1 MVIVVFLELDVADG
15 DPVSVQGNHLEKIIF
30 YFQKFACHHLVAV
43 IRGYGKNSL
52 TNCFFQ
58 GKLCQTDVLVPF
70 DVRKIRK
77 FLTIAALDIE
87 YCIFAF
93 DHSIETI
100 VRRNG
105 DRSISIWQFS
115 NNFIKKLCF
124 QRNFAS
130 FQDRTFY
137 FCLNSQFHIISGQ
150 LDLACIG
157 INENTFED

>member
-1 MVIVVFLELDVADG
+1 MIFAEINKNFLLIVSGQDLTDLGEGLTWHYNLMVIIVFLELDVTDR

-30 YFQKFACHHLVAV
+30 YFQKFARHHLIAV
-43 IRGYGKNSL
+43 IRGYGKNGL

-77 FLTIAALDIE
+77 FLTIAALDIK

-100 VRRNG
+100 VRRNDNRG
-105 DRSISIWQFS
+105 ISIW
-115 NNFIKKLCF
+115 
-124 QRNFAS
+124 
-130 FQDRTFY
+130 
-137 FCLNSQFHIISGQ
+137 
-150 LDLACIG
+150 
-157 INENTFED
+157 